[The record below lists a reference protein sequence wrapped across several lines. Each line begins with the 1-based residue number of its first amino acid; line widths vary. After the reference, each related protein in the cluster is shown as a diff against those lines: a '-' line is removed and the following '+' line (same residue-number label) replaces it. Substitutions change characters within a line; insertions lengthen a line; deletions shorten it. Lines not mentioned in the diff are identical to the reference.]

1 MINREVEDDG
11 FLWLNFSP
19 KKSKINVAAP
29 NKSDTFLIVL
39 GGTAA
44 RSIIRWGGLHFFNTQ
59 IFSGLPK
66 GLCGK
71 LGGDACRSQYRVA
84 HAVEKLFYHQG
95 KGWRGRRHR

>member
-19 KKSKINVAAP
+19 QKKSKINVAAQ

-44 RSIIRWGGLHFFNTQ
+44 RSIIRWGGLHFL
-59 IFSGLPK
+59 IPK
-66 GLCGK
+66 SFLV
-71 LGGDACRSQYRVA
+71 CR
-84 HAVEKLFYHQG
+84 
-95 KGWRGRRHR
+95 RGCAAN